1 MFNDTLID
9 GAHQYTLCQL
19 KKIPFW
25 SETYTAHPLPGLTEL
40 YISPINARQALVP
53 PVTLNLMLISQFDNE
68 PNAGKFVKDNVGME
82 GLDIE
87 YNDAAL
93 FVIVATDV
101 LLLVY
106 VNAPELYDV
115 GGVIAKGEAPYSL
128 FTLLKLLKVGVPRL
142 TSNVN
147 VLLLAA

>member
-1 MFNDTLID
+1 
-9 GAHQYTLCQL
+9 
-19 KKIPFW
+19 
-25 SETYTAHPLPGLTEL
+25 
-40 YISPINARQALVP
+40 
-53 PVTLNLMLISQFDNE
+53 MLISQFDNE

-142 TSNVN
+142 TSNDRRH
-147 VLLLAA
+147 AAADTNHARTTRKGVRTVTIADTRHHGGQ